1 MDNPLEID
9 ESYPSLP
16 EKSEDVLEKLENS
29 DPEQV
34 QLILEV
40 CKQLFTIGQQ
50 RGRDVEQKASI
61 LIGTMGVAVAIS
73 TAIGAFLVSPTS
85 TPQGWPIVVVLA
97 LFFVLVLSSFTS
109 VVLAL
114 RVVWVGVE
122 AIPGPLI
129 IFDEQSSTAVDF
141 RKAYAADLFTAFSKN
156 HSIINNRASMLLRSQ
171 MAFTVFVST
180 LVLIG
185 VFIASVAILSD

>member
-16 EKSEDVLEKLENS
+16 EKSEEVLEKLENS

-73 TAIGAFLVSPTS
+73 TAIGAFLVVRLLGGQVFMASLALGLTLPAAVFLLDPATAF
-85 TPQGWPIVVVLA
+85 TAHLPEMCLAILTAA
-97 LFFVLVLSSFTS
+97 LFFYTHRSNIRGFRSPTRSSS
-109 VVLAL
+109 
-114 RVVWVGVE
+114 
-122 AIPGPLI
+122 
-129 IFDEQSSTAVDF
+129 
-141 RKAYAADLFTAFSKN
+141 
-156 HSIINNRASMLLRSQ
+156 
-171 MAFTVFVST
+171 
-180 LVLIG
+180 
-185 VFIASVAILSD
+185 